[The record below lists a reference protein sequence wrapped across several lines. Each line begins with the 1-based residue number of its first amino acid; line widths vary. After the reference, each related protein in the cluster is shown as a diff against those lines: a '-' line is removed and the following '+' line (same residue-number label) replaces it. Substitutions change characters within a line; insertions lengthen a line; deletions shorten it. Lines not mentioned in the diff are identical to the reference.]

1 MILKI
6 INNNVALCL
15 TIFIFAFFVRI
26 FYLYVIDGF
35 SMMPIED
42 ALDYYKYSQNLI
54 KDGDFVLYSNG
65 EAYYSGRDPLLPY
78 LLFITSLLFG
88 NTLENFYVFMAIV
101 SSAVVPVIF
110 LIAKQF
116 TNGFI
121 LPLLIA
127 FSFIFYPPAV
137 FYSSKIL
144 TETLAILFIS
154 LSFLFTLKAV
164 SKNNLKFYVLAG
176 IFFGVSSLTRANL
189 FYLSFF
195 LVILLFFFSICI
207 NKDSKISLKGLAV
220 MLLANILI
228 VSPWTY
234 RNFQIYDEFV
244 LVNSRMGYG
253 LYLCNNDPLSDEIKS
268 GSYKRFEIPQIIN
281 DAKNQGMNEIQINS
295 IYQDLAKNQ
304 IINNLTSYPE
314 IFVNRSI
321 SYLHYKP
328 SAHKHDHDIVDYVM
342 LIIWM
347 PIIIGFMLSI
357 GRYRDV
363 RYYVGWLFFV
373 YGLITILPFW
383 GTPRFRF
390 PYDGIIIVLSLIH
403 LSRLILRKKINEK

>member
-116 TNGFI
+116 TNGFM